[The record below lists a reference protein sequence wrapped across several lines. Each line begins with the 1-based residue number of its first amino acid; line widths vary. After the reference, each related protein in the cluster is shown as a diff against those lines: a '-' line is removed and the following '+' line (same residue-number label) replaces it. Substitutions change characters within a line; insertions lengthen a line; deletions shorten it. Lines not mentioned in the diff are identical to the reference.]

1 MNIAQAA
8 GLSGLS
14 VDTIRY
20 CEKAGMLPTMARNAR
35 GWRWF
40 DAAAVEWLRNLERLR
55 ATGMPMANMRR
66 FAVLVHTTDAA
77 QSGVAKER
85 LAILRSHA
93 ERLTARL
100 REVEACQAFLD
111 HKVNVYSNL
120 NGGRTC

>member
-20 CEKAGMLPTMARNAR
+20 SEKAAMLPTMARDAR

-40 DAAAVEWLRNLERLR
+40 DAAAVEWLRNLEQLR
-55 ATGMPMANMRR
+55 ASGMPMANMRR

-100 REVEACQAFLD
+100 REVEECQAFLD
-111 HKVNVYSNL
+111 HKINVYSNL
-120 NGGRTC
+120 NGGMTC

>member
-1 MNIAQAA
+1 MNITQAA

-20 CEKAGMLPTMARNAR
+20 YEKAGMLPTIARDAR
-35 GWRWF
+35 GWRRF

-55 ATGMPMANMRR
+55 ATGMPMADMRR

-77 QSGVAKER
+77 QPGVTKER
-85 LAILRSHA
+85 LAILRNHA
-93 ERLTARL
+93 DTLTARL

-111 HKVNVYSNL
+111 HKINVYSSL
-120 NGGRTC
+120 IGA

>member
-20 CEKAGMLPTMARNAR
+20 SEKAAMLPTMARDAR

-40 DAAAVEWLRNLERLR
+40 DAAAVEWLRNLEQLR
-55 ATGMPMANMRR
+55 ASGMPMANMRR

-93 ERLTARL
+93 DRLTARL